1 MMSLTMRRMLVVKII
16 KNIIRIIKA
25 IFRAGYKL
33 LDKFIIIPIT
43 KLIVM
48 ITDKMGNRTD
58 RFEKFVTRRDTLIF
72 ISLVLAL
79 ALFFYVDGESTTII
93 TDSAEVLYGQEVK
106 ITYNNKSYVIEGLPE
121 AVDVT
126 LIGRK
131 VDLYLAKQLASG
143 FVTADLSN
151 LSEGMHTINLT
162 YDCAINSVD
171 YKLSPSVVNVTVYP
185 KVSQNRTAVVDVIN
199 KSKLDSKL
207 SIKDVKLST
216 EDIVI
221 KGAEH
226 VLSEVATVKALVDV
240 SKIVDPGV
248 GTKNFDGV
256 KLIAYDANGEVVDG
270 VEMEPTKLTA
280 AINIVS
286 PSKKIPI
293 KVVPTDIEDIEF
305 GKAIES
311 ITTSINDITVYG
323 DQDVLDEMNYLPVE
337 IDVSGLNKDKD
348 YEVIISKPSGIRDL
362 SSTNIKVSIKVGEE
376 VTREISDVT
385 IETVNLSNQ
394 YKAVAIGANS
404 SKTSVVIKGTKS
416 VVDAIDE
423 SMITAQV
430 DLERYNEGEYE
441 VEVVVKGEE
450 NKAIYTPKTTK
461 IKVKISKK

>member
-1 MMSLTMRRMLVVKII
+1 M
-16 KNIIRIIKA
+16 
-25 IFRAGYKL
+25 
-33 LDKFIIIPIT
+33 DKFVIIPIT
-43 KLIVM
+43 KLIVLF
-48 ITDKMGNRTD
+48 TDKMGNRTD

-72 ISLVLAL
+72 ISLVLSL
-79 ALFFYVDGESTTII
+79 MLFFYVDSESTAII

-106 ITYNNKSYVIEGLPE
+106 VTYNNKSYVIEGLPD

-151 LSEGMHTINLT
+151 LGEGMHTISLS

-171 YKLSPSVVNVTVYP
+171 YKLSPSVVNVTVYS

-207 SIKDVKLST
+207 SIKSVELSN

-248 GTKNFDGV
+248 GTRNFDGV
-256 KLIAYDANGEVVDG
+256 KLVAYDADGEVVEG
-270 VEMEPTKLTA
+270 VEMEPNKLTA
-280 AINIVS
+280 SINIVS
-286 PSKKIPI
+286 PSKKVPI
-293 KVVPTDIEDIEF
+293 KVIPTDIEDIEF

-311 ITTSINDITVYG
+311 ITTSVNDITIYG
-323 DQDVLDEMNYLPVE
+323 DQEVLDGMNYLPVE

-348 YEVIISKPSGIRDL
+348 YEVIISKPSGVRDL
-362 SSTNIKVSIKVGEE
+362 SVTNIKVNIKVGEE
-376 VTREISDVT
+376 ITKEISDVT
-385 IETVNLSNQ
+385 IETVNLSSA
-394 YKAVAIGANS
+394 YKAVAVGANS
-404 SKTSVVIKGTKS
+404 SKTAVVIKGTKS
-416 VVDAIDE
+416 VVEAIDD

-430 DLERYNEGEYE
+430 NLDGYGEGEYE
-441 VEVVVKGEE
+441 VEVVVNGEE

>member
-1 MMSLTMRRMLVVKII
+1 MLVVKII

-305 GKAIES
+305 GKAIEG
-311 ITTSINDITVYG
+311 ITTSINEITVYG
-323 DQDVLDEMNYLPVE
+323 DQEVLDEMDYLPVE
-337 IDVSGLNKDKD
+337 IDVSGLNQDKD

>member
-1 MMSLTMRRMLVVKII
+1 MKII

-305 GKAIES
+305 GKAIEG
-311 ITTSINDITVYG
+311 ITTSINEITVYG
-323 DQDVLDEMNYLPVE
+323 DQEVLDEMDYLPVE
-337 IDVSGLNKDKD
+337 IDVSGLNQDKD

>member
-1 MMSLTMRRMLVVKII
+1 MRRMLVVKII

-305 GKAIES
+305 GKAIEG
-311 ITTSINDITVYG
+311 ITTSINEITVYG
-323 DQDVLDEMNYLPVE
+323 DQEVLDEMDYLPVE
-337 IDVSGLNKDKD
+337 IDVSGLNQDKD

>member
-1 MMSLTMRRMLVVKII
+1 MKII

-106 ITYNNKSYVIEGLPE
+106 ITYNNKSYVIEGLPK

-305 GKAIES
+305 GKAIEG
-311 ITTSINDITVYG
+311 ITTSINEITVYG
-323 DQDVLDEMNYLPVE
+323 DQEVLDEMDYLPVE
-337 IDVSGLNKDKD
+337 IDVSGLNQDKD